1 MPATS
6 AVFIDFFSSFLLRPL
21 TVLMKQ
27 TRHLVR
33 AVKQSTYLDVYG
45 TNVNVNDTITTEA
58 GEKQNILDY
67 FVLQNRSFFPLIG
80 IQGDVM
86 ILLVF

>member
-1 MPATS
+1 
-6 AVFIDFFSSFLLRPL
+6 
-21 TVLMKQ
+21 MKQ
-27 TRHLVR
+27 TRQPVC

-67 FVLQNRSFFPLIG
+67 FVLQNRSIFPLIG
-80 IQGDVM
+80 IQRDVM